1 MINKIS
7 IKKFFLIL
15 AAIFFLLPGYS
26 ILAADLK
33 ISANKTSVAV
43 GELVSARIVLATPDQ
58 SANALSGVLSFDPNK
73 LQVTSLSKAGSV
85 VNLWV
90 TEPDFSNAKG
100 QVSFEGAILNPGF
113 IGSSGTILTVNFKT
127 KEAGLAT
134 ISFANGSVLANDG
147 EGTSI
152 LKKLGQAIV
161 SIKTQSV
168 IVPEPSV
175 IEVEEAPKISS
186 AYPPTP
192 IISSPTHLDQ
202 TKWYNNRLPKLAWTL
217 PTDVTDVSFAFNDK
231 KNTSPEPRSTG
242 LFDDYTPDSEVPDGV
257 WYFHLR
263 FKNSKGWSQT
273 GRFVVHIDGTPPNR
287 LEVEEKILDD
297 LNYKTSFVF
306 DGSDELSG
314 LSQYEF
320 VIDNLKP
327 EVILVDRAHL
337 YETPALSS
345 GNHTLTISAV
355 DQAGN
360 KLEKKVNF
368 KITSPL
374 TQSAIF
380 RFGDNLVVI
389 LSVLVPLILLL
400 LTLIYILLIGGRRLA
415 ELKRSLRKE
424 VNEVEEH
431 LAQAFDFIRDDLR
444 AQVKLIEKTK
454 GKRKLTL
461 LEAKIMRKLR
471 TNLNETE
478 KYIKKDIADITA
490 KIK

>member
-1 MINKIS
+1 MIKKIS
-7 IKKFFLIL
+7 TKKFFLIL
-15 AAIFFLLPGYS
+15 LTTLFLLSGFS
-26 ILAADLK
+26 VFAADLK
-33 ISANKTSVAV
+33 VIANKTSVTI
-43 GELVSARIVLATPDQ
+43 GELVSVRVVLATPDQ
-58 SANALSGVLSFDPNK
+58 SANALAGVLSFDPSK
-73 LQVTSLSKAGSV
+73 LQVTSLSKSGSV

-90 TEPDFSNAKG
+90 AEPDFSNSKG

-113 IGSSGTILTVNFKT
+113 TGSAGTVLAINFKA
-127 KEAGLAT
+127 KAKGSAT

-152 LKKLGQAIV
+152 LKKLGQAII
-161 SIKTQSV
+161 SIKAQAS
-168 IVPEPSV
+168 VPEPSLA
-175 IEVEEAPKISS
+175 EDEEPPAKTSS
-186 AYPPTP
+186 YPTTP
-192 IISSPTHLDQ
+192 IISSPTHFDQ
-202 TKWYNNRLPKLAWTL
+202 TKWYNNRFPKLSWTL
-217 PTDVTDVSFAFNDK
+217 PSDVTAVSFVFNDQ
-231 KNTSPEPRSTG
+231 KNVSPEPKDGG
-242 LFDDYTPDSEVPDGV
+242 LFDNYTPDNAVPDGI

-273 GRFVVHIDGTPPNR
+273 GHFTIHVDGTAPNR
-287 LEVEEKILDD
+287 LEVEEKTLED

-320 VIDNLKP
+320 VVDDLRP
-327 EVILVDRAHL
+327 EIVLADKTHL

-345 GNHTLTISAV
+345 GHHTLRVSAV

-360 KLEKKVNF
+360 RLEKKVSF

-374 TQSAIF
+374 TQSTIF
-380 RFGDNLVVI
+380 RLGDNLIVV

-400 LTLIYILLIGGRRLA
+400 LALIYILLVGGRRLV

-431 LAQAFDFIRDDLR
+431 LHEAFDFIRDDLR
-444 AQVKLIEKTK
+444 TQVKLIEKTK
-454 GKRKLTL
+454 GKRNLTL